1 MFLVEEPQLIKV
13 NFKPDKSDFA
23 NDNYYKQLYIGE
35 ISWCR
40 KNTEIT
46 LTIHTPLLKCTPCQG
61 HSVLELSKF
70 WTVSFRK
77 FPMFI
82 Q

>member
-46 LTIHTPLLKCTPCQG
+46 LTIHTPLKVYPMSRT
-61 HSVLELSKF
+61 F
-70 WTVSFRK
+70 SFRVIK
-77 FPMFI
+77 ILDSEF
-82 Q
+82 

>member
-46 LTIHTPLLKCTPCQG
+46 LTIHPPFSILKKGEMLQNKHFSPVFLYITQSFLL
-61 HSVLELSKF
+61 
-70 WTVSFRK
+70 SF
-77 FPMFI
+77 F
-82 Q
+82 